1 VSQMRLQRAM
11 ARAGVASRRHAEEL
25 IRAGRVRVNG
35 RVAEVGLRVD
45 PVHDVIIVGG
55 RRVVPA
61 RTEWLA
67 LHKPLGLV
75 VSRGDPRGRR
85 TVFDLLP
92 PVRGLTYVGR
102 LDVMTSGLLLLTND
116 GEGVNRLTH
125 PRYAVERSYRALVHG
140 RDEATIRRQL
150 AQPVVID
157 GRAVSLRRWQV
168 RPAAGGASDL
178 LLVLAE
184 GRYRIVRRLCE
195 RLGLKVER
203 LTRLSYGPVRLGALA
218 PGEWRHLTE
227 SELRALKGRPLS
239 VVGSQLSEDDAGR
252 PAANRRP
259 RSENRERV
267 TGARRSRPGR
277 RRP

>member
-1 VSQMRLQRAM
+1 MSEMRLQRAM

-25 IRAGRVRVNG
+25 IRAGRVKVNG
-35 RVAEVGLRVD
+35 RVADIGLRVD
-45 PVHDVIIVGG
+45 PARDVIVVGG

-75 VSRGDPRGRR
+75 VSRRDPRGRR
-85 TVFDLLP
+85 TVFELLP

-116 GEGVNRLTH
+116 GEGANRLTH
-125 PRYAVERSYRALVHG
+125 PRYAVERSYRVLVHG
-140 RDEATIRRQL
+140 RDLATIRQQL

-157 GRAVSLRRWQV
+157 GRAVHLVRWRV
-168 RPAAGGASDL
+168 RPGEGRSSEL

-195 RLGLKVER
+195 RLGLKIER
-203 LTRLSYGPVRLGALA
+203 LVRLSYGPVRLGTLA

-227 SELRALKGRPLS
+227 AEVGALLPAGSGKRAA
-239 VVGSQLSEDDAGR
+239 GS
-252 PAANRRP
+252 PAAEQRRG
-259 RSENRERV
+259 RGRQR
-267 TGARRSRPGR
+267 TAARYGAGEHED
-277 RRP
+277 